1 MESGQIMMFAIQ
13 TVTTIIV
20 GFIGWSIKSTFAE
33 LKNAIAKNSTDIEKN
48 DRKQTEAIEKVKQDL
63 SDLKSDLPLVY
74 TLREDYIRCQQNQ
87 EKKMNSIED
96 KLDKL
101 IQIRTGAC

>member
-1 MESGQIMMFAIQ
+1 METGQIMMFAIQ

-20 GFIGWSIKSTFAE
+20 GLVGWSIRSTLTE
-33 LKNAIAKNSTDIEKN
+33 LKNGIAKNSSDIEKN
-48 DRKQTEAIEKVKQDL
+48 DLKHTAAVEQVKKEI
-63 SDLKSDLPLVY
+63 SNLKSDLPLVY

-101 IQIRTGAC
+101 LQRN

>member
-1 MESGQIMMFAIQ
+1 MENSQIMMFAIQ

-20 GFIGWSIKSTFAE
+20 GFIGWSIRNTFAE
-33 LKNAIAKNSTDIEKN
+33 MKDAITKNSID
-48 DRKQTEAIEKVKQDL
+48 VKQVEKDL
-63 SDLKSDLPLVY
+63 NDLKSDLPLVY

-101 IQIRTGAC
+101 LQRN

>member
-1 MESGQIMMFAIQ
+1 MFAIQ

-20 GFIGWSIKSTFAE
+20 GLVGWSIKSTLAE
-33 LKNAIAKNSTDIEKN
+33 LKNGIEKNSLNIEKN
-48 DRKQTEAIEKVKQDL
+48 DTKQTAAVEQVRKEL
-63 SDLKSDLPLVY
+63 NELKSDLPLVY

-101 IQIRTGAC
+101 LQRN

>member
-1 MESGQIMMFAIQ
+1 METGQIMMFAIQ

-20 GFIGWSIKSTFAE
+20 GLVGWSIKSTLAE
-33 LKNAIAKNSTDIEKN
+33 LKNGIEKNSSNIEKN
-48 DRKQTEAIEKVKQDL
+48 DTKQTAAVEQVRKEL
-63 SDLKSDLPLVY
+63 NELKSDLPLVY

-101 IQIRTGAC
+101 LQRN

>member
-1 MESGQIMMFAIQ
+1 MESGQLIMFVIQ
-13 TVTTIIV
+13 TVTTLVIGLV
-20 GFIGWSIKSTFAE
+20 GWS
-33 LKNAIAKNSTDIEKN
+33 LKGALADVKTSINKNSTDIKEN
-48 DRKQTEAIEKVKQDL
+48 DAKHTAAIELVKKDL
-63 SDLKSDLPLVY
+63 NDLKSDLPLVY

-101 IQIRTGAC
+101 LQRS

>member
-1 MESGQIMMFAIQ
+1 MENSQIMMLAIQ
-13 TVTTIIV
+13 TITTIIV
-20 GFIGWSIKSTFAE
+20 GFIGWSIKNTFAE
-33 LKNAIAKNSTDIEKN
+33 MKDAITKNSID
-48 DRKQTEAIEKVKQDL
+48 VKQVEKDL
-63 SDLKSDLPLVY
+63 NDLKSDLPLVY

-101 IQIRTGAC
+101 LQRN

>member
-1 MESGQIMMFAIQ
+1 MDSGQFIMFGIQ
-13 TVTTIIV
+13 TATTLLV
-20 GFIGWSIKSTFAE
+20 GFVGWSLKGTLSNLKDGIRKNTEDVDSVQKE
-33 LKNAIAKNSTDIEKN
+33 LN
-48 DRKQTEAIEKVKQDL
+48 
-63 SDLKSDLPLVY
+63 DLKSDLPLVY

-101 IQIRTGAC
+101 LQRG

>member
-1 MESGQIMMFAIQ
+1 METGQVMMFAIQ
-13 TVTTIIV
+13 TATTILV
-20 GFIGWSIKSTFAE
+20 GLVGWSIRSTLAE
-33 LKNAIAKNSTDIEKN
+33 LKNSIAKNSSDIEKN
-48 DRKQTEAIEKVKQDL
+48 DLKHTVAVEQVKKEI

-87 EKKMNSIED
+87 EKKMNSIEE

-101 IQIRTGAC
+101 LQRN

>member
-1 MESGQIMMFAIQ
+1 METQIMMFAIQ

-20 GFIGWSIKSTFAE
+20 GLVGWSIKGTLAE
-33 LKNAIAKNSTDIEKN
+33 LKNGIAKNGCDIKEI
-48 DRKQTEAIEKVKQDL
+48 DAKQTAAVEQVKKEL
-63 SDLKSDLPLVY
+63 SELKSDLPLVY

-101 IQIRTGAC
+101 LQRN

>member
-20 GFIGWSIKSTFAE
+20 GFIGWSIKSTFEE
-33 LKNAIAKNSTDIEKN
+33 LKNATAKNSTDIEKV
-48 DRKQTEAIEKVKQDL
+48 RQDL

-101 IQIRTGAC
+101 IQIRTGVC